1 MSVPSRNVG
10 LVIFESSTSA
20 FLVLSAFLGNS
31 LLLAALYKKPRL
43 KSSTVLFIAAL
54 AVTDLLNACIP
65 GLFFVSSLTT
75 GKSPFGKFGCHIS
88 GFFLHFLTYASM
100 STMTL
105 TAINRFFCVLKP
117 RVYKYAFTYQRSS
130 IYIASLWMFVA
141 VVVIIP
147 IAAEWSSFSFNPMM
161 ASCAMKFAKPEV
173 EFGYTTFIVAFFV
186 VVCFAITTFCYFS
199 VSRGIRQHNASVI
212 ASLTAQEIRLT
223 RALFV
228 LVFTFAA
235 LWIPTFFVI
244 VLMRLVFRASV
255 PREVSLLVPY
265 LMRLSSALNPWIY
278 GVMSPAVRD
287 KMNKSLCKSNSV
299 TVLCEPINET
309 IVVRRCLGSRT
320 ENSTR
325 NTFHQELTLYNGP
338 PSTHV
343 WWFTMGSHS
352 IREKPSRFFSLPQ
365 LPPTKKS
372 PKNDL
377 TAFFSFHASR
387 LHPKLNLLMFDLV
400 LISRRC
406 MNHIP
411 SLDSIQ

>member
-1 MSVPSRNVG
+1 MKRFQFLSCQSGQTMSVPSRNVG
-10 LVIFESSTSA
+10 LVIFESSTSV
-20 FLVLSAFLGNS
+20 FSVLSAFLGNS
-31 LLLAALYKKPRL
+31 LLLVALYKKPRL

-161 ASCAMKFAKPEV
+161 ASCAMKFAKPEA
-173 EFGYTTFIVAFFV
+173 ELGYTTFIVFVFV
-186 VVCFAITTFCYFS
+186 VVCFSITSFCYLS
-199 VSRGIRQHNASVI
+199 VSRKIHQHNANVI
-212 ASLTAQEIRLT
+212 VSLSTQEIRLT

-235 LWIPTFFVI
+235 LWIPVFLSV
-244 VLMRLVFRASV
+244 VLRRLVFRASV
-255 PREVSLLVPY
+255 PRGVALLVPY
-265 LMRLSSALNPWIY
+265 LISLSSALNPWIY

-287 KMNKSLCKSNSV
+287 KMKKSLCKSSSV
-299 TVLCEPINET
+299 AISSEKTNEIIVLRAWE
-309 IVVRRCLGSRT
+309 SRT
-320 ENSTR
+320 ENSA
-325 NTFHQELTLYNGP
+325 
-338 PSTHV
+338 
-343 WWFTMGSHS
+343 
-352 IREKPSRFFSLPQ
+352 
-365 LPPTKKS
+365 
-372 PKNDL
+372 KN
-377 TAFFSFHASR
+377 
-387 LHPKLNLLMFDLV
+387 
-400 LISRRC
+400 
-406 MNHIP
+406 IP
-411 SLDSIQ
+411 NMVP

>member
-1 MSVPSRNVG
+1 MSVPSRNVS

-65 GLFFVSSLTT
+65 GLLFFSSLAT
-75 GKSPFGKFGCHIS
+75 GKLPFGKFGCQIS

-117 RVYKYAFTYQRSS
+117 RVYKCAFTHQRSV

-147 IAAEWSSFSFNPMM
+147 IAAEWSTFSFNPMM
-161 ASCAMKFAKPEV
+161 ASCAMKFAKPDV
-173 EFGYTTFIVAFFV
+173 EFGYTTFIVFVFV
-186 VVCFAITTFCYFS
+186 VVCFSITTFCYLS
-199 VSRGIRQHNASVI
+199 VSKRIHQHNANIIV
-212 ASLTAQEIRLT
+212 SLSTQEIRLT

-235 LWIPTFFVI
+235 LWIPVFFAI
-244 VLMRLVFRASV
+244 VLMRLVFRASF
-255 PREVSLLVPY
+255 PRGVALLVPY
-265 LMRLSSALNPWIY
+265 LISLSSALNPWIY

-287 KMNKSLCKSNSV
+287 KMKKSLCKSSSV
-299 TVLCEPINET
+299 AISSEKANEIIVLRAWE
-309 IVVRRCLGSRT
+309 SRS
-320 ENSTR
+320 ENSAR
-325 NTFHQELTLYNGP
+325 N
-338 PSTHV
+338 
-343 WWFTMGSHS
+343 
-352 IREKPSRFFSLPQ
+352 LPNMV
-365 LPPTKKS
+365 S
-372 PKNDL
+372 
-377 TAFFSFHASR
+377 
-387 LHPKLNLLMFDLV
+387 
-400 LISRRC
+400 
-406 MNHIP
+406 
-411 SLDSIQ
+411 

>member
-1 MSVPSRNVG
+1 MSVPSRNVS

-65 GLFFVSSLTT
+65 GLLFFSSLAI
-75 GKSPFGKFGCHIS
+75 GKLPFGKFGCQIS

-117 RVYKYAFTYQRSS
+117 RVYKCAFTHQRSV

-147 IAAEWSSFSFNPMM
+147 IAAEWSTFSFNPMM

-173 EFGYTTFIVAFFV
+173 ELGYTTFIVVFFV
-186 VVCFAITTFCYFS
+186 VVCFSTTTFCYLS
-199 VSRGIRQHNASVI
+199 VSRSIHQHNANVIVSLSV
-212 ASLTAQEIRLT
+212 QEIRLT

-235 LWIPTFFVI
+235 LWIPAFFAI

-255 PREVSLLVPY
+255 PRGVALLIPY
-265 LMRLSSALNPWIY
+265 LISMSSALNPWIY

-287 KMNKSLCKSNSV
+287 KMKKSLCKSSSV
-299 TVLCEPINET
+299 TVLFEPTNET
-309 IVVRRCLGSRT
+309 ILVRRCLGSRT
-320 ENSTR
+320 ENPAR
-325 NTFHQELTLYNGP
+325 NTFHQELTVP
-338 PSTHV
+338 ASTHDHV
-343 WWFTMGSHS
+343 
-352 IREKPSRFFSLPQ
+352 
-365 LPPTKKS
+365 
-372 PKNDL
+372 
-377 TAFFSFHASR
+377 
-387 LHPKLNLLMFDLV
+387 
-400 LISRRC
+400 
-406 MNHIP
+406 
-411 SLDSIQ
+411 

>member
-1 MSVPSRNVG
+1 MLFSGRPRCPRVLNFQYSSDRQTMSVPSRNVS

-65 GLFFVSSLTT
+65 GLLFFSSLAV
-75 GKSPFGKFGCHIS
+75 GKLPFGKFGCQIS

-117 RVYKYAFTYQRSS
+117 RVYKCAFTNQRSL
-130 IYIASLWMFVA
+130 IYLASLWMFVA

-161 ASCAMKFAKPEV
+161 ASCAMKFAKSEV
-173 EFGYTTFIVAFFV
+173 ELGYTTFIVFVFV
-186 VVCFAITTFCYFS
+186 VVCFSITTFCYVS
-199 VSRGIRQHNASVI
+199 VSRSIHQHNANVI
-212 ASLTAQEIRLT
+212 VSLSAQEIRLT

-235 LWIPTFFVI
+235 LWIPAFFAI

-255 PREVSLLVPY
+255 PRGVALLIPY
-265 LMRLSSALNPWIY
+265 LISLSSALNPWIY

-287 KMNKSLCKSNSV
+287 KMKKSLCKSSSV
-299 TVLCEPINET
+299 TVLFEPTKET
-309 IVVRRCLGSRT
+309 ILVRRCLGSRT
-320 ENSTR
+320 ENSAR
-325 NTFHQELTLYNGP
+325 NTFHQELTSFNGS
-338 PSTHV
+338 PSTNDHV
-343 WWFTMGSHS
+343 
-352 IREKPSRFFSLPQ
+352 
-365 LPPTKKS
+365 
-372 PKNDL
+372 
-377 TAFFSFHASR
+377 
-387 LHPKLNLLMFDLV
+387 
-400 LISRRC
+400 
-406 MNHIP
+406 
-411 SLDSIQ
+411 

>member
-1 MSVPSRNVG
+1 MSVPSRNVS

-20 FLVLSAFLGNS
+20 FLVFSAFLGNS

-65 GLFFVSSLTT
+65 GLLFFSSLAI
-75 GKSPFGKFGCHIS
+75 GKLPFGKFGCQIS

-117 RVYKYAFTYQRSS
+117 RVYKCAFTHQRSV

-147 IAAEWSSFSFNPMM
+147 IAAEWSTFSFNPMM

-173 EFGYTTFIVAFFV
+173 ELGYTTFIVVFFV
-186 VVCFAITTFCYFS
+186 VVCFSTTTFCYLS
-199 VSRGIRQHNASVI
+199 VSRSIHQHNANVIVSLSV
-212 ASLTAQEIRLT
+212 QEIRLT

-235 LWIPTFFVI
+235 LWIPAFFAI

-255 PREVSLLVPY
+255 PRGVALLIPY
-265 LMRLSSALNPWIY
+265 LISMSSALNPWIY

-287 KMNKSLCKSNSV
+287 KMKKSLCKSSSV
-299 TVLCEPINET
+299 TVLFEPTNET
-309 IVVRRCLGSRT
+309 ILVRRCLGSRT
-320 ENSTR
+320 ENPAR
-325 NTFHQELTLYNGP
+325 NTFHQELTVP
-338 PSTHV
+338 ASTHDHV
-343 WWFTMGSHS
+343 WWFTGGSHP
-352 IREKPSRFFSLPQ
+352 ILGKNLVDLPRPLNFPRQ
-365 LPPTKKS
+365 
-372 PKNDL
+372 KNL
-377 TAFFSFHASR
+377 RKMT
-387 LHPKLNLLMFDLV
+387 
-400 LISRRC
+400 
-406 MNHIP
+406 
-411 SLDSIQ
+411 